1 MNNSFYSKPILII
14 VVFLFLTSCT
24 PFPSIQEQ
32 PPEAEAGVL
41 DLQDWDFENAGS
53 VALVG
58 EWAFVWE
65 EFLEPH
71 EITFSNT
78 ASYVPVPETWS
89 DYDIERPANSPTGYA
104 TYYLTLYL
112 PDNDQV
118 YGLYNE
124 GQGSAYSLWLN
135 GILTVQNGQVG
146 INTETMTPG
155 KQPTVIFFQPEGETV
170 EIVVQVSNFHHR
182 KGGFRNELV
191 LGLANP
197 VHQDQLQDWFV
208 QAISLG
214 TLFVMGLYHLF
225 IFIFRTQNK
234 ASLYFALLSWLSA
247 VRIGVTGEN
256 IFFSIFPSLSWSLA
270 LRVEYLTFFLSP
282 LFFVLFLRHLYPR
295 EMHRWFVRAAVGLGI
310 GSSLLVP
317 FIDTLTLS
325 YTPEYYQAVYFLE
338 MIYYLYFLVR
348 IIIKRREGA
357 LAIGLASLIVF
368 TAITLETLAL
378 QFTLPFGPITSYSF
392 LVFIF
397 VQAITMSS
405 RFSRSF
411 SRVES
416 LSKELEDTN
425 IDLQQ
430 SERKFRKIFEDS
442 KDVIFISG
450 LDASIEDVSPSI
462 EEVLGYTKEE
472 LLQRRLNEFMTDP
485 EDLLQ
490 YQEALREY
498 GSIKNLE
505 IELLCKD
512 GDKIDTLVSV
522 TLRVDENGKRVGYQ
536 GILRDITD
544 RKRAQAER
552 IRALEMEQ
560 LAITD
565 PLTGIYNRRFFDE
578 VAEKELE
585 RTRRSGSSLSLI
597 MFDIDNF
604 KQVNDTFGHLLGDE
618 VLKNLADTCK
628 ENIRSMDFF
637 TRFGGEEFLVLMPDT
652 GQESAQETAER
663 LRSVVAG
670 KAMATTDGSDIFI
683 TISLG
688 IATFEDE
695 QSVDMNTMLDRADK
709 AMYQA
714 KEAGRNRVMVWGED

>member
-14 VVFLFLTSCT
+14 FVFFFLTSCT
-24 PFPSIQEQ
+24 PFPGIEEKA
-32 PPEAEAGVL
+32 PEAASGVL

-53 VALVG
+53 VALAG

-71 EITFSNT
+71 EITFSNP
-78 ASYVPVPETWS
+78 APYVPVPETWS
-89 DYDIERPANSPTGYA
+89 DYDIEGPANSPTGYA
-104 TYYLTLYL
+104 TYYLTLHL

-146 INTETMTPG
+146 IDKKTMTPG

-170 EIVVQVSNFHHR
+170 EIVMQVSNFHHR

-208 QAISLG
+208 QAFSLG
-214 TLFVMGLYHLF
+214 TLFVIGLYHLF

-256 IFFSIFPSLSWSLA
+256 IFFSIFPSLGWALA
-270 LRVEYLTFFLSP
+270 LQVEYLTFFLSP

-295 EMHRWFVRAAVGLGI
+295 EIHPWFVRAAVGLGI
-310 GSSLLVP
+310 GFSLLVP

-338 MIYYLYFLVR
+338 ITYYLYFLGR
-348 IIIKRREGA
+348 ILIKRREGA
-357 LAIGLASLIVF
+357 LAISLASLVVF
-368 TAITLETLAL
+368 TAITIETLAL
-378 QFTLPFGPITSYSF
+378 QFPLPFGPITSYAF

-416 LSKELEDTN
+416 LSQELEDTN

-462 EEVLGYTKEE
+462 EEVLGYKKEE

-604 KQVNDTFGHLLGDE
+604 KKVNDTFGHLLGDE
-618 VLKNLADTCK
+618 VLKNLADICK

-670 KAMATTDGSDIFI
+670 KPMATMDGNDIFI

-688 IATFEDE
+688 IATFEDK
-695 QSVDMNTMLDRADK
+695 QSVDMNTLLDRADK
-709 AMYQA
+709 AMYRS
-714 KEAGRNRVMVWGED
+714 KEAGRNRVMVSGED